1 MFLDDKKQLVSTSYV
16 PTLLALP
23 RNRTNGG
30 CSGDGTVSVIDVRS
44 NSTTPF
50 AVSDDQEDELLS
62 IVSIKG

>member
-1 MFLDDKKQLVSTSYV
+1 MKTSL
-16 PTLLALP
+16 TLIS
-23 RNRTNGG
+23 R
-30 CSGDGTVSVIDVRS
+30 GDGTVSVIDVRA